1 MDLQTFT
8 AIVSVVVLLGPPV
21 LVFIFDIRPNRKSN
35 YTQVI
40 KEESNEIP
48 EDEVCYFIVD
58 PDE

>member
-8 AIVSVVVLLGPPV
+8 AIVSVAVLLGPPV
-21 LVFIFDIRPNRKSN
+21 LVFIFDIRPKPKSN

-40 KEESNEIP
+40 KEETNEIP
-48 EDEVCYFIVD
+48 EDEVYYFIVD